1 MRAVEKKRPSG
12 GHLTAE
18 ATDGDAGNA
27 HQTRVHYITRASFV
41 KHIPRPLSAVLAQ
54 SIATARRNGWTPIE
68 RALTALVERDRGRAC
83 NSRN

>member
-27 HQTRVHYITRASFV
+27 HHIVHYTTRVSFV